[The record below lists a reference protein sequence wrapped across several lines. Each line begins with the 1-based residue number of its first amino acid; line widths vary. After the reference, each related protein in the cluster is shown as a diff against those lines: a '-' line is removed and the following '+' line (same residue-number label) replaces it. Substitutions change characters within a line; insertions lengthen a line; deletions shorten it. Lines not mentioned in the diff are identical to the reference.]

1 MTPLQRNQ
9 MENHP
14 KKGSVIVVEPLR
26 SLEDVAKVKAV
37 LKADAR
43 NLALLTL
50 GVNTNLRAGDLLSL
64 KASDVNW
71 AKGEIIIREEKTDKR
86 RHIALS
92 PGVLSVLTL
101 YFADHG
107 TADGLLFP
115 SGKGGGQM
123 TVSTLNNMV
132 KLWCLRANIKGNF
145 GSHTLR
151 KTWAFIQYKVFGTD
165 LALISRELNHSS
177 LRTTYAYLGIM
188 PDDVRQAYMNE
199 I

>member
-1 MTPLQRNQ
+1 MTPLQVNQ
-9 MENHP
+9 MNNHP

-26 SLEDVAKVKAV
+26 SLEDVARVKAV
-37 LKADAR
+37 LSKDPR
-43 NLALLTL
+43 NLALFTL

-64 KASDVNW
+64 KVSDINW
-71 AKGEIIIREEKTDKR
+71 DKEELILREEKTDKR

-92 PGVLSVLTL
+92 PGVMKMLLSYVQ
-101 YFADHG
+101 D
-107 TADGLLFP
+107 DGLLFP
-115 SGKGGGQM
+115 SSKGGGQM
-123 TVSTLNNMV
+123 TVQSLNNMV
-132 KLWCLRANIKGNF
+132 KLWCLRAGIKGNF

-151 KTWAFIQYKVFGTD
+151 KTWAFIQYKIFGTD

-188 PDDVRQAYMNE
+188 PEDVRQAYMNE